1 MPHKLP
7 IRADTDF
14 LDWAW
19 SSVAYG
25 WHRSRSMPAKRH
37 TRNQMSTDE
46 NKAVV
51 RRFID
56 ETFVKGNPES
66 VDDLVSAS
74 FVPHT
79 WPSVQPGRESLKQT
93 VARMASGLSDVAFDI
108 QDMIA
113 EGDRVA
119 VRVTARAT
127 HEGDFMGMPAAGKRY
142 EIAEIHIFRL
152 ENGLIAEHW
161 HVADMLGMM
170 KQIGA
175 MPG

>member
-1 MPHKLP
+1 M
-7 IRADTDF
+7 
-14 LDWAW
+14 
-19 SSVAYG
+19 SVE
-25 WHRSRSMPAKRH
+25 
-37 TRNQMSTDE
+37 E

-56 ETFVKGNPES
+56 EAFVKGNAES
-66 VDDLVSAS
+66 VDELISES

-79 WPSVQPGRESLKQT
+79 WPSVQPGRDSLKQT
-93 VARMASGLSDVAFDI
+93 VVRMAGGLSDVAFDVEDVI
-108 QDMIA
+108 G

-127 HEGDFMGMPAAGKRY
+127 HKGDFMGVPAAGKSY

-152 ENGLIAEHW
+152 EDGLIAEHW

>member
-1 MPHKLP
+1 
-7 IRADTDF
+7 
-14 LDWAW
+14 
-19 SSVAYG
+19 
-25 WHRSRSMPAKRH
+25 
-37 TRNQMSTDE
+37 MSTE
-46 NKAVV
+46 SNKAVV

-56 ETFVKGNPES
+56 AAFVKGNPES
-66 VDDLVSAS
+66 VELVSES
-74 FVPHT
+74 FIPHT
-79 WPSVQPGRESLKQT
+79 WPSVEPGRESLKQT
-93 VARMASGLSDVAFDI
+93 VVRMAGGLSDVAFDVEDVI
-108 QDMIA
+108 G

-127 HEGDFMGMPAAGKRY
+127 HKGDFMGIPAAGKSY

-152 ENGLIAEHW
+152 EDGLIAEHW

>member
-1 MPHKLP
+1 
-7 IRADTDF
+7 
-14 LDWAW
+14 
-19 SSVAYG
+19 
-25 WHRSRSMPAKRH
+25 
-37 TRNQMSTDE
+37 MSTDE

-56 ETFVKGNPES
+56 EAFVKGNPES
-66 VDDLVSAS
+66 VDELISES

-93 VARMASGLSDVAFDI
+93 VVRMASGLSDVAFDVEDI
-108 QDMIA
+108 IA
-113 EGDRVA
+113 EGARVA
-119 VRVTARAT
+119 VRVIARAT
-127 HEGDFMGMPAAGKRY
+127 HRGDFMGMPAAGKGY
-142 EIAEIHIFRL
+142 EIDEIHIFRL

-170 KQIGA
+170 KQMGA